1 MFQGNRSLLQQY
13 AGKLRCLLEYVLSE
27 PLHARLP
34 LNETCLTSVS
44 QRLVDIAREG
54 HHSGLGRQPAHSKIL
69 VILQDMDI
77 NCACSSGAVMLPQQY
92 MTGGSGRDSAVSLG
106 PLFPGQNLTCQSGAP
121 YQFLQE

>member
-13 AGKLRCLLEYVLSE
+13 AGKLRCLLEHVLSE

-34 LNETCLTSVS
+34 LNGISISKAGRHC
-44 QRLVDIAREG
+44 QGGR
-54 HHSGLGRQPAHSKIL
+54 HSGLGRQPAHSKIL